1 MVAVTRHRRS
11 RTPGFTLIEV
21 LVVLVIV
28 TIVIGVVAA
37 NLLPSA
43 GDRGREE
50 GERLVRMLQTAR
62 QEALLNG
69 RIYAFSASER
79 GYGFLRLEANG
90 RLRPVEDDEL
100 LRERRLP
107 AGVRIVALRIEGAG
121 DAAKDG
127 VLLSPTGEMPAF
139 VLVLEDEAARW
150 RVVGRPQGEF
160 VLETDGYA
168 RAG

>member
-1 MVAVTRHRRS
+1 MDAIARRRS
-11 RTPGFTLIEV
+11 RAPGFTLVEV
-21 LVVLVIV
+21 LVVLVII

-37 NLLPSA
+37 KLIPSA
-43 GDRGREE
+43 GDKAREE
-50 GERLVRMLQTAR
+50 AERLVGLLQTAR

-69 RIYAFSASER
+69 RLYAFAASEQ
-79 GYGFLRLEANG
+79 GYRFLRLEGNG

-100 LRERRLP
+100 LRERQLP
-107 AGVRIVALRIEGAG
+107 AGVHIVALRIEGAG

-139 VLVLEDEAARW
+139 VLVIEDEATRW
-150 RVVGRPQGEF
+150 SIVGRPQGEF